1 MQGCENEVT
10 DYEKLEELLNSYS
23 NLDIEI
29 REIELKVRGSS
40 LRGIELNGMPK
51 GNNVSSPIE
60 NELIYVERLEN
71 EKIYL
76 QIKKESINNMLN
88 LLDDF
93 EKNLIELR
101 YFKKL
106 QYKQISYELNI
117 SELYVGKKRK
127 KALDKIL
134 PFVKKYNLI

>member
-117 SELYVGKKRK
+117 SEL
-127 KALDKIL
+127 
-134 PFVKKYNLI
+134 